1 MSLPSKN
8 LTPVENRY
16 DDDSPEFRRYLS
28 LFLSNWYWFAGALL
42 ISLSI
47 AYGVNRWAEDIYT
60 VSSTLLIKDSQLGGS
75 TTDLT
80 NIFPGAT
87 AFRSEQNLKNEI
99 GILKSFSLNYRVIKE
114 LPGFHVA
121 YISVGK
127 RGIAETRLYKNTP
140 FLVVYD
146 SLEKQTPGVAVKI
159 KILSESSFRIDIDG
173 ENGLS
178 RTLSFG
184 ERFNDYDFDFRII
197 RNGRYFHYEAEGSN
211 KYYFYFESPYSLA
224 NQYRSR
230 LSVSPVE
237 DEATLVNLTVNG
249 PVPEQQADYLNKL
262 MDEYLQQGLDVKNQ
276 TAEKTIKFIDGQI
289 EMVADSLKQVEN
301 ALENFKLA
309 NRFMDLSSEG
319 SLVQSKLESYE
330 KERSTLVL
338 QKKYYE
344 YLQEYINSRNETG
357 DIVSPGSMGVSNP
370 SLEKLVAD
378 LAALQQQKNI
388 LKVNISGNLP
398 AISVI
403 DDAIRDT
410 RAMIMEN
417 IRNSVFNLE
426 KAITESD
433 RIIKE
438 VENDMERLPGTE
450 RMLINIQ
457 RKFELNNTVYNY
469 LLEKRAEAG
478 IAKASNVSDNRIID
492 YADQNNAARISPKTR
507 QNYSMALI
515 FGLMVPALLI
525 MLIDYLNNKVIDR
538 RDIEKNTNVP
548 MIGYIGHGKPG
559 DILTV
564 AESPGSTLAESF
576 RSLRT
581 NLKYY
586 VKDVNC
592 PVISVTSAITGE
604 GKTFISA
611 NLASIIALGGKK
623 VLLAGLDLRK
633 PRMHKIFGVNNETGL
648 STLLSGQE
656 EISKVYF
663 SSRYENLWFVPSGPV
678 PPNPAE
684 LIDSQGM
691 KDFIDH
697 ARKQFDYIILDT
709 PPVAV
714 VTDALLLS
722 SFTSFYIFVVRQRY
736 SSKNTIELIEE
747 IRRNGKIDN
756 AGIVLNDISLTG
768 YYGYGLRYGYS
779 AGYGYYYGHSY
790 YGGYYKRYG
799 AENAA
804 RGYYADNE

>member
-1 MSLPSKN
+1 MTTPLNSSPSN
-8 LTPVENRY
+8 PRY
-16 DDDSPEFRRYLS
+16 EDDSLEFRRYLS

-87 AFRSEQNLKNEI
+87 AFRNEQNLKNEI

-184 ERFNDYDFDFRII
+184 ERFNDSGFDFRII

-237 DEATLVNLTVNG
+237 DEATLVKLTVNG
-249 PVPEQQADYLNKL
+249 PVPGQQADYLNKL

-309 NRFMDLSSEG
+309 NRFMDLSREG

-515 FGLMVPALLI
+515 LGLMVPALLI

-548 MIGYIGHGKPG
+548 MIGYIGHSKPG

-581 NLKYY
+581 NLKYF

-623 VLLAGLDLRK
+623 VLLVGLDLRK
-633 PRMHKIFGVNNETGL
+633 PRMHKILGVNNETGL

-656 EISKVYF
+656 EISNVYF

-684 LIDSQGM
+684 LIDSQEM

-697 ARKQFDYIILDT
+697 ARRQFDYIILDT

-722 SFTSFYIFVVRQRY
+722 SFTNFYIFVVRQRY

-747 IRRNGKIDN
+747 IRRNDKINN